1 MTVMPLKWVLGVT
14 IMFKDFSLRIPIEKK
29 VALVKGS
36 GSGKSTVV
44 ALLQRFYDP
53 LGGEKGVQ
61 MSRIQKQRIT
71 IARAVIKAPQML
83 LLNEGTNAL
92 DSKSKRVVQETLN
105 NTIVGRTTI
114 IIAHR
119 LSTIRNAYI
128 IVAVQDTQVME
139 MSSHNQLMQNP
150 NGLYTFPICLQQT
163 DQPSK
168 VATSLTPTISLH
180 LHNNNNDSTSLTPLY
195 PA

>member
-1 MTVMPLKWVLGVT
+1 
-14 IMFKDFSLRIPIEKK
+14 
-29 VALVKGS
+29 
-36 GSGKSTVV
+36 
-44 ALLQRFYDP
+44 
-53 LGGEKGVQ
+53 

-180 LHNNNNDSTSLTPLY
+180 LHNNNNDSTSLNSPVPSMSAGEEVASSLDI
-195 PA
+195 PVLSFWRLLRLNFLSGKKPI